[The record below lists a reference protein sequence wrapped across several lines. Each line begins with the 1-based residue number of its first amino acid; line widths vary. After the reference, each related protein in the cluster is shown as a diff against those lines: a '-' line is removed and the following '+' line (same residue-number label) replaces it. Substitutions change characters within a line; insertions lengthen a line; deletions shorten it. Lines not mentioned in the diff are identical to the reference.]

1 METLVKVDPIRHMH
15 RWYSVGVQS
24 SLVDGI
30 CVVYG
35 WGSLKSAFQ
44 QWRILQ
50 VQSQED
56 GEKLVARMVA
66 QKMKKGYVRRSKGG
80 AMKELS
86 SLLDSNIVLS

>member
-56 GEKLVARMVA
+56 GEKVVARMVA
-66 QKMKKGYVRRSKGG
+66 LKMKKGYVRRNREG
-80 AMKELS
+80 AMTELS
-86 SLLDSNIVLS
+86 NLLDSNANIS